1 MAGGVGRP
9 SSGRGDGTALGCVMM
24 LARGPEESAPQKEYE
39 EHGSIAVLGCADG
52 SEEGMEVTGG
62 GGDTDG

>member
-1 MAGGVGRP
+1 M
-9 SSGRGDGTALGCVMM
+9 T

-62 GGDTDG
+62 GADTEKVISDP